1 LDKKGQQNNVF
12 QMNEQDKATE
22 KELSEEELGNLP
34 WKVFRVMI
42 IKMIKEL
49 RRRVDTQT
57 EELEDFNRELKNKK
71 KNQRCRTQ

>member
-1 LDKKGQQNNVF
+1 MFQLKKQNKIPEDGVLSD
-12 QMNEQDKATE
+12 MEME
-22 KELSEEELGNLP
+22 SLSE
-34 WKVFRVMI
+34 KKFRVMI

>member
-1 LDKKGQQNNVF
+1 
-12 QMNEQDKATE
+12 MNEQDKATE

-34 WKVFRVMI
+34 QKVFRVRI

-57 EELEDFNRELKNKK
+57 EELEDFNKELKNKK
-71 KNQRCRTQ
+71 KNQR

>member
-1 LDKKGQQNNVF
+1 
-12 QMNEQDKATE
+12 MNEQDKATE

-34 WKVFRVMI
+34 QKVFRVMI

-57 EELEDFNRELKNKK
+57 EELEDFNKELKNKK
-71 KNQRCRTQ
+71 KNQR

>member
-1 LDKKGQQNNVF
+1 MDKKGQQNNVF

>member
-1 LDKKGQQNNVF
+1 
-12 QMNEQDKATE
+12 MPEE
-22 KELSEEELGNLP
+22 KLSEVEIGNP
-34 WKVFRVMI
+34 PKKQFRVMI

>member
-1 LDKKGQQNNVF
+1 MDKKGQQNNVF

-49 RRRVDTQT
+49 RKSWLVIK
-57 EELEDFNRELKNKK
+57 LLNNK
-71 KNQRCRTQ
+71 